1 MLTALLAMIL
11 SGAPASPREPA
22 RSMEMAEAQENPFHL
37 PFTRD
42 EYVRAQMQVRPRT
55 DAETLATPLFDRD
68 SGLIGVH
75 VMDGDLLL
83 VALLSPEHA
92 RRMIVYR
99 PSIRPV
105 VERLSQD
112 PAAALESFRA
122 ALRDDPQ

>member
-1 MLTALLAMIL
+1 
-11 SGAPASPREPA
+11 
-22 RSMEMAEAQENPFHL
+22 
-37 PFTRD
+37 
-42 EYVRAQMQVRPRT
+42 MQVRPRT
-55 DAETLATPLFDRD
+55 DAETLAAPLFDRA

-92 RRMIVYR
+92 RRMIAYR
-99 PSIRPV
+99 PSIRPI
-105 VERLSQD
+105 VERLNQD